1 MDRSSRARDRRS
13 IRTTARW
20 LLGAAL
26 AAAATSGAARAQESP
41 LQTLV
46 QLRIDGDLSGVCL
59 AAVRIAPGTGGLAAD
74 SVTRCAGSV
83 RSLPARP
90 AYRFDIGAVSKVFA
104 GVVLAEMIERREVTL
119 DDPLQTYLPAGITA
133 PMLDGRGITLRDLVT
148 HTAELPNLPPR
159 LRPVQPRNPYATA
172 DSASVHGSL
181 ADIRLEQAPGA
192 RFRDS
197 NWGFMLLSDALGR
210 RAGKPYDA
218 LLRERV
224 LAPLGM
230 NDTVVGGVSGV
241 LPGLLPGHLP
251 SGRVIPAW
259 DFPAAYAGA
268 GGLRSTAADMAKF
281 ARALLGEIPASAPVT
296 LRVALANAPKKLRDA
311 NRNVAIGMAWHR
323 VRLGER
329 EYVLHHADNGGFSSS
344 LVVDPTDRTAAIV
357 LADAAGGFEDL
368 ALRMIDAGVP
378 LAAPRRAMA
387 LDATAARTLAGR
399 YELRP
404 ALVLEVTLADGRL
417 YVQSTGQ
424 PRVELLPD
432 SRGDFHAAE
441 LDALLRVT
449 RETDGK
455 VSGVSLFQDGGVVHG
470 RRLDD

>member
-1 MDRSSRARDRRS
+1 MDRSSRARHGRS

-26 AAAATSGAARAQESP
+26 GAAATSGVALAQESP

-59 AAVRIAPGTGGLAAD
+59 AAIRIAPGAGGLVAD
-74 SVTRCAGSV
+74 SVTRCAGSA

-90 AYRFDIGAVSKVFA
+90 GYRFDIGAISKVFA
-104 GVVLAEMIERREVTL
+104 GVVLAEMVERGEVTL

-133 PMLDGRGITLRDLVT
+133 PLLDGRAITLRDLVT
-148 HTAELPNLPPR
+148 HTAELPGLPPR
-159 LRPVQPRNPYATA
+159 LRPVQPRNPYAAA
-172 DSASVHGSL
+172 DSAAVHGSL
-181 ADIRLEQAPGA
+181 ADIQLEQAPGA

-230 NDTVVGGVSGV
+230 NDTVAGGVSGV
-241 LPGLLPGHLP
+241 LPGHLP
-251 SGRVIPAW
+251 SGRVTPAW
-259 DFPAAYAGA
+259 DFPASYAGA
-268 GGLRSTAADMAKF
+268 GGLRSTPADLAKF
-281 ARALLGEIPASAPVT
+281 ARALLGEFPASAPAT
-296 LRVALANAPKKLRDA
+296 LRAALATAPKKLRDA
-311 NRNVAIGMAWHR
+311 NRSVALGMAWHR
-323 VRLGER
+323 VRLGEH
-329 EYVLHHADNGGFSSS
+329 EYVLHHADRGGFSSS
-344 LVVDPTDRTAAIV
+344 LVVDPTNRTAAIV

-378 LAAPRRAMA
+378 LAPPRRTIS
-387 LDATAARTLAGR
+387 LDAAAARTLAGR
-399 YELRP
+399 YALRP
-404 ALVLEVTLADGRL
+404 AVVLQVTVADGRL
-417 YVQSTGQ
+417 YAQSTGQ

-441 LDALLRVT
+441 LDALLRFT